1 MRPKHFAQPI
11 VASER
16 LQYAQAASS
25 GAAAA
30 PQPGHVSAG
39 MEWDCLDT
47 VIVVATFAEEG
58 HSQDA

>member
-1 MRPKHFAQPI
+1 

-30 PQPGHVSAG
+30 PQPGHVNAG